1 MNNAERI
8 AQLEAQIKALK
19 AEQSELLKQQT
30 KVEVDKWRGRID
42 DLEVQMHLGAMEADE
57 KLGPLFEKMRHAWD
71 EAKAL
76 LDNNKRADD
85 S

>member
-19 AEQSELLKQQT
+19 SEQSELLKQQT

-57 KLGPLFEKMRHAWD
+57 KLAPLFEKMRHAWE

-76 LDNNKRADD
+76 LDNKRTGD

>member
-1 MNNAERI
+1 MNNPERL
-8 AQLEAQIKALK
+8 AQLEAQIKALR

-57 KLGPLFEKMRHAWD
+57 KFAPLFEKMRHAWE

-76 LDNNKRADD
+76 LDNTKRTDD